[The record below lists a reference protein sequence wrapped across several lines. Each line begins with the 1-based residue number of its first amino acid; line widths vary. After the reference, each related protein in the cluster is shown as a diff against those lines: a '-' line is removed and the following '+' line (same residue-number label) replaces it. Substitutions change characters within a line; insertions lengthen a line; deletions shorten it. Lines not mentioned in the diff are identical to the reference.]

1 MKRLFAA
8 MVLVVAFATP
18 ALAEGVG
25 LGWEDGVSLK
35 FPLEKITLQGVFNFS
50 NVSADDNSGMN
61 DGTSLDLAGYI
72 SFPYL
77 SADKAKLN
85 FFGGLGFAS
94 NPDQDTSFGIRF
106 GLEPTVMVT
115 NHIGVGGK
123 LGLQF
128 MSVGG
133 ADNVD
138 DSGGTIIGFWGITS
152 VHWFF

>member
-77 SADKAKLN
+77 SADKAKIN
-85 FFGGLGFAS
+85 FFDSS
-94 NPDQDTSFGIRF
+94 NSSPG
-106 GLEPTVMVT
+106 
-115 NHIGVGGK
+115 
-123 LGLQF
+123 
-128 MSVGG
+128 
-133 ADNVD
+133 
-138 DSGGTIIGFWGITS
+138 
-152 VHWFF
+152 